1 MKNGIFEKARRR
13 AIKLLGGYTE
23 PLVMPQPVV
32 KKYEKVPLRLS
43 SVCVYPKSML
53 MPTVKEN
60 AKYRLAGELAKQII
74 EQKLCAWREEE
85 GYDPSMAHYVMTVE
99 ILPPVDGW

>member
-1 MKNGIFEKARRR
+1 MKKKIFEKARRR
-13 AIKLLGGYTE
+13 AIKLLGGYTDQI
-23 PLVMPQPVV
+23 VMPQPVV
-32 KKYEKVPLRLS
+32 KRYEKVPLRLS

-53 MPTVKEN
+53 MPTVMEN

-74 EQKLCAWREEE
+74 EHKLYTWSEEE
-85 GYDPSMAHYVMTVE
+85 GYDPGMTQYVMKVE